1 MSIKYFFFNKD
12 CLIDRA
18 LANHDALENALREK
32 EIDFTAINFINQIH
46 SNQVLVIDDVAKI
59 HGKQNLPKADAIVT
73 NVAKLAIAI
82 FTADCGAI
90 LLYDEKAIIIA
101 AVHAG
106 WRGAQSGIIKN
117 AILEMQ
123 KLGSDIVN
131 IHAIIGPMIHQ
142 KSYQITQE
150 FYDNFLTENT
160 GNKKF
165 FKNDDQHQGRY
176 LFDLPAYIAQKL
188 QQAGVRNIE
197 NTDIDTYP
205 KDSTFFSYR
214 RATHQG
220 VADCGRNI
228 SLIVIN

>member
-1 MSIKYFFFNKD
+1 MTIKYFFFNKD
-12 CLIDRA
+12 CIIDRA
-18 LANHDALENALREK
+18 LANHDALENILREK
-32 EIDFTAINFINQIH
+32 KIDFSAINFVNQIH
-46 SNQVLVIDDVAKI
+46 SNQVLVISDAAKI

-73 NVAKLAIAI
+73 NVAQLAIAI

-90 LLYDEKAIIIA
+90 LLRDEKAKIIA

-123 KLGSDIVN
+123 KLGSNVADIRAV
-131 IHAIIGPMIHQ
+131 IGPMIHQ
-142 KSYQITQE
+142 KSYQISQE
-150 FYDNFLTENT
+150 FYDNFIAENSD
-160 GNKKF
+160 NKKF

-176 LFDLPAYIAQKL
+176 LFDLLAYIMQKL
-188 QQAGVRNIE
+188 QQAGVQNIE
-197 NTDIDTYP
+197 NTNIDTYP
-205 KDSTFFSYR
+205 EDSTFFSYR

-220 VADCGRNI
+220 IADCGRNI